1 VAETVARVLSWI
13 VFALLM
19 AVILP
24 ASLAVVLA
32 LYLPFV
38 CLRAVYLIAAGRAK
52 PRFLQSEEE
61 RARSDRPPPARE
73 GPVPF

>member
-1 VAETVARVLSWI
+1 MARVLSWI

-24 ASLAVVLA
+24 ASFAVVVL
-32 LYLPFV
+32 LYLPWV
-38 CLRAVYLIAAGRAK
+38 CLRALYLMVAGKAK

-61 RARSDRPPPARE
+61 RARFDQPPQARE

>member
-1 VAETVARVLSWI
+1 MARVLSWI

-24 ASLAVVLA
+24 ASIAVILG
-32 LYLPFV
+32 LYLPWV
-38 CLRAVYLIAAGRAK
+38 AVRAVYLMAIGRAK
-52 PRFLQSEEE
+52 PRFLQTDEE
-61 RARSDRPPPARE
+61 RARHDAPPPARE